1 MRRRPVLPR
10 PRPRM
15 FDRTGVPEVD
25 DLRERVI
32 DLEARVRAL
41 ALSRRVLMNLLVTAD
56 RQRRTEVARLRQEV
70 EALQQRNRR
79 RARALAARDAVI
91 HRLKYRLTLLQ
102 VEQQGLPHEDD
113 RLAGRSSSPPA

>member
-1 MRRRPVLPR
+1 MRRRPVLPK
-10 PRPRM
+10 PRPRLVE
-15 FDRTGVPEVD
+15 RTGVPEVD
-25 DLRERVI
+25 DLRERIV

-70 EALQQRNRR
+70 ETLQQRNLR

-91 HRLKYRLTLLQ
+91 HRLRYRLTLLQ
-102 VEQQGLPHEDD
+102 GEQEGPPHEGE